1 MIDRDLVE
9 RFTALLELVRPPVGL
24 AFVEEVPPGIEHT
37 TTGVPSACTFWR
49 LAEQGVFY
57 ATADDH
63 QQCPI
68 GMITMGFLSPAALD
82 ERARALVQTMANVGY
97 FSPEELR
104 GLPVVEKEHTA
115 IIYGRLDRFP
125 VEPDIVLALLNA
137 RQTMLVAEAQG
148 AANWL
153 EGGQLAF
160 GRPTCGIIPRTLRTG
175 QPSLSFGCV
184 GARTYVGME
193 PSQMVLALPGSH
205 FAQLVARLEG
215 SVTANEA
222 LAPFHAQQ
230 KASFPA

>member
-1 MIDRDLVE
+1 MIERDLVE
-9 RFTALLELVRPPVGL
+9 RFTTLLGLVRPPVGL

-37 TTGVPSACTFWR
+37 RAGVPSACTFWR

-57 ATADDH
+57 ATAGDH
-63 QQCPI
+63 QRCPI
-68 GMITMGFLSPAALD
+68 GMVTMGFLSPTALD
-82 ERARALVQTMANVGY
+82 EQARSLVQTMASVGY

-104 GLPVVEKEHTA
+104 GLPVVEKKHTA

-125 VEPDIVLALLNA
+125 VEPDVVLALLDGQQA
-137 RQTMLVAEAQG
+137 MLVAEAQG
-148 AANWL
+148 AVNWL

-160 GRPTCGIIPRTLRTG
+160 GRPTCGVIPRTLRTA

-193 PSQMVLALPGSH
+193 PSQMVLALPGAR
-205 FAQLVARLEG
+205 FAELVGRLEK
-215 SVTANEA
+215 SVAANEA

>member
-1 MIDRDLVE
+1 MIDRNVVE
-9 RFTALLELVRPPVGL
+9 RFSSLLGLVRPPVGL
-24 AFVEEVPPGIEHT
+24 AFVDEIPLGVERT

-57 ATADDH
+57 ATASDH

-68 GMITMGFLSPAALD
+68 GMITMGFLSPQALG
-82 ERARALVQTMANVGY
+82 ERGRSLVQTMANVGY

-104 GLPVVEKEHTA
+104 GLPVVEKKHTA
-115 IIYGRLDRFP
+115 IVYGRLDRFP
-125 VEPDIVLALLNA
+125 LEPDIVLALLNA
-137 RQTMLVAEAQG
+137 QQAMLVAEAQG
-148 AANWL
+148 AVNWL

-193 PSQMVLALPGSH
+193 PSQMVLALAGSH
-205 FAQLVARLEG
+205 FAELVARLEG
-215 SVTANEA
+215 SVTANES

>member
-1 MIDRDLVE
+1 MIDRELVE
-9 RFTALLELVRPPVGL
+9 RFTALLGLVRPPVGL
-24 AFVEEVPPGIEHT
+24 AFVNEVPPGVEHT
-37 TTGVPSACTFWR
+37 TVGVPSACTFWR
-49 LAEQGVFY
+49 LAEQSVFY

-82 ERARALVQTMANVGY
+82 ERARSLVQTMANIGY

-104 GLPVVEKEHTA
+104 SLPVVEKEHSA
-115 IIYGRLDRFP
+115 IVYGRLDRFP
-125 VEPDIVLALLNA
+125 VEPDIVLALLDA
-137 RQTMLVAEAQG
+137 RQAMLVAEAQG
-148 AANWL
+148 AVNWL
-153 EGGQLAF
+153 QGGQLAF

-193 PSQMVLALPGSH
+193 PSQMVLALVGSH
-205 FAQLVARLEG
+205 FPELVTHLEG
-215 SVTANEA
+215 SVAANEA

-230 KASFPA
+230 KANCPA

>member
-1 MIDRDLVE
+1 MINRHVVE
-9 RFTALLELVRPPVGL
+9 RFTFLLKLVRPPVGL
-24 AFVEEVPPGIEHT
+24 AFVDEVPPGIEHT
-37 TTGVPSACTFWR
+37 TVGVPSACTFWR

-57 ATADDH
+57 ATAADH

-68 GMITMGFLSPAALD
+68 GMITMGFLAPTALD

-104 GLPVVEKEHTA
+104 SLPVVEKKHTA

-125 VEPDIVLALLNA
+125 VEPDVVLVLLDA
-137 RQTMLVAEAQG
+137 HQAMLVAEAQG
-148 AANWL
+148 AVNWL

-175 QPSLSFGCV
+175 QLSLSFGCV

-193 PSQMVLALPGSH
+193 PSQMVLTLTGGR
-205 FAQLVARLEG
+205 FAELVARLEE
-215 SVTANEA
+215 SVAANEA

-230 KASFPA
+230 KANCPA